1 MPAFT
6 PGTPKPPASG
16 RKKGTVNKNTELLRN
31 GVKSAI
37 EIVREGGMHP
47 VEILMEMSRFLRTVG
62 VALAPKGGDAAAL
75 QAAVLEMAKTEGGRK
90 QLETMRRF
98 METASSIACKAA
110 EFSCAKP
117 APIDYVGD
125 APARPLIEKKMIF
138 TLNLDSQAGRPVVE
152 DATDVDVDTTED
164 ED

>member
-1 MPAFT
+1 M
-6 PGTPKPPASG
+6 
-16 RKKGTVNKNTELLRN
+16 NKNTELLRN

-90 QLETMRRF
+90 QLETMRCRESNSVPGTQF
-98 METASSIACKAA
+98 YRTSLCHCPNAASAGASRWRKSSPLRGEHNVEIELNFEAKNETAA
-110 EFSCAKP
+110 
-117 APIDYVGD
+117 
-125 APARPLIEKKMIF
+125 
-138 TLNLDSQAGRPVVE
+138 
-152 DATDVDVDTTED
+152 
-164 ED
+164 